1 MKFGT
6 DSFMGR
12 YWVQKHARWE
22 STTVK
27 LLGAVELIFVAM
39 LLVPTAFALALGEE
53 YSYFVVLIPPLV
65 VAGLIQYLFFRESKN
80 FRNINGLLLVVI
92 AWVLVFII
100 GLIPFLLYGMSPLD
114 ALFESVNCLTTTGMS
129 VFPDIDAAPD
139 SLMVWRSLLQWIG
152 GIAVIIIFMYI
163 LPMLGIGRSFFV
175 NELAGSG
182 SSDYSIRMGKAAKS
196 FVLVYCIFSLAN
208 LAMLLLC
215 GLSIV
220 DATCLMFSTISNG
233 GMMNDSN
240 GLINYSDAVQWI
252 TIVFMFLGCTNF
264 YLHYRALYRHNKRVY
279 SRNSE
284 FKAMT
289 FWFILI
295 TCIISVI
302 LINGAL
308 ETQDLSIGLVY
319 EKFKEVLFT
328 TISLGSTA
336 GFFITDH
343 TTWPAQC
350 TILLM
355 IVAFIGASSGST
367 SGGVKIA
374 RLNVIYAFLKNSVSK
389 ILHPNAVYSVRIDDE
404 YVDDKSVLSAIS
416 IFLVYFLTLIIGSVL
431 LMLYGLDLVDSFG
444 LSIAAISNGGI
455 GFGSFGPS
463 ATFATIDP
471 VMKVVL
477 MALMWLGRLEILTAL
492 VLFTPGFWREMY
504 LNRRANKRM
513 KALEK

>member
-1 MKFGT
+1 MNGA
-6 DSFMGR
+6 SFIGR
-12 YWVQKHARWE
+12 NQLGKYARWD

-27 LLGAVELIFVAM
+27 LLGAVEVLFAIF
-39 LLVPTAFALALGEE
+39 LLVPTLIALWYGED
-53 YSYFVVLIPPLV
+53 FRIFTIIIPPLA
-65 VAGLIQYLFFRESKN
+65 VAGVLQYILFNESKN
-80 FRNINGLLLVVI
+80 FRAINGLLLMVF
-92 AWVLVFII
+92 AWILVFLI
-100 GLIPFLLYGMSPLD
+100 GLVPFLLSGMSPLD
-114 ALFESVNCLTTTGMS
+114 ALFESVSCLTTTGMS
-129 VFPDIDAAPD
+129 VVSDIDGSPN

-182 SSDYSIRMGKAAKS
+182 SSEYSVRMGKAAKS

-208 LAMLLLC
+208 LVLLLVS
-215 GLSIV
+215 GLGFV
-220 DATCLMFSTISNG
+220 DSLCLMMSTVSNG
-233 GMMNDSN
+233 GMLNAST
-240 GLINYSDAVQWI
+240 GLTYYSDAAQWI
-252 TIVFMFLGCTNF
+252 TIVFMFLSATNF

-279 SRNSE
+279 RSNSE

-289 FWFILI
+289 FWFVLI
-295 TCIISVI
+295 SLIITVI
-302 LINGAL
+302 LVNNTLA
-308 ETQDLSIGLVY
+308 TQELSIEMVY
-319 EKFKEVLFT
+319 QHFKEVVFT
-328 TISLGSTA
+328 TVSLGSTN
-336 GFFITDH
+336 GFFMTDH

-374 RLNVIYAFLKNSVSK
+374 RLNVIYAFLKNSVSR

-404 YVDDKSVLSAIS
+404 YVDDKAVLSAIS
-416 IFLVYFLTLIIGSVL
+416 IFLVYFLTLIVGSVL

-455 GFGSFGPS
+455 GVGSFGPS
-463 ATFATIDP
+463 ATFATLDP
-471 VMKVVL
+471 VMKCVL
-477 MALMWLGRLEILTAL
+477 MALMWIGRLEILTAL
-492 VLFTPGFWREMY
+492 VLFTPGFWRELY
-504 LNRRANKRM
+504 LNHRANKRM